1 MSSQSPKAMH
11 PFEYSP
17 VAPTPDAFKTLYDTT
32 GWGPTSR
39 EASYYAG
46 ALAGSWC
53 VQAAYCDGQLV
64 GFARVISDGHLHAF
78 ITEMI
83 VHPGY
88 QRRGVGAHMLSSLLA
103 ACHEAGISDIQL
115 LSARGKAAFYQRHG
129 FVPRP
134 QEGPGMQFVAAL
146 CG

>member
-17 VAPTPDAFKTLYDTT
+17 VAPTPEAFKTLYDTT

-83 VHPGY
+83 VHPDY

-115 LSARGKAAFYQRHG
+115 FSARGKAAFYQRHG